1 MKTRDLNVQPIS
13 RKCALPM
20 IIERHYMHK
29 VPPMSAAF
37 GLFHNEILIGVVTYG
52 VSASMTLRRGVCGDD
67 ESQNVFEL
75 TRLWTEDFSPKNA
88 ESYLISQSLKMLK
101 KEIIITFAEIKAGHV
116 GTIYQASNFIYVGLS
131 AKRTDWKVKGKEHL
145 HSATISDEFRG
156 KNNRSALMRQKYGD
170 DFYLMPRPRKHKYI
184 YFNAKKK
191 RRQELISKLKYKVQP
206 YPKKNNENKNGA
218 AA

>member
-1 MKTRDLNVQPIS
+1 MRIRDLHVQPIS
-13 RKCALPM
+13 RKSALPM
-20 IIERHYMHK
+20 IIDRHYMHK
-29 VPPMSAAF
+29 IPPMSAAF
-37 GLFHNEILIGVVTYG
+37 GLLYNENLIGVVTYG
-52 VSASMTLRRGVCGDD
+52 VSASMTLRRGVCGT
-67 ESQNVFEL
+67 EEAQNVFEL

-88 ESYLISQSLKMLK
+88 ESYLIGQSLKMLK
-101 KEIIITFAEIKAGHV
+101 KEIIVTFAEISAGHV

-145 HSATISDEFRG
+145 HSATIADEFRG
-156 KNNRSALMRQKYGD
+156 LKNRSALMREKYGD
-170 DFYLMPRPRKHKYI
+170 DFYLLPRSRKHKYI